1 MKIEHGLFFVDDN
14 VRLMSVE
21 RAVELALTTTHKIF
35 DLNKS
40 LMMDYE
46 LYDEEVDVDIDA

>member
-1 MKIEHGLFFVDDN
+1 MKIEHGLFFVDD
-14 VRLMSVE
+14 VIRLMSVE

-46 LYDEEVDVDIDA
+46 LYDEEVDIDIDA

>member
-1 MKIEHGLFFVDDN
+1 MKIEHGLFFVDDV

-46 LYDEEVDVDIDA
+46 LYEEEVDIDIDA

>member
-46 LYDEEVDVDIDA
+46 LYDEEVDIDIDA

>member
-1 MKIEHGLFFVDDN
+1 MIEHGLFFVDKN

-21 RAVELALTTTHKIF
+21 RAVELALTTTHEIF

-46 LYDEEVDVDIDA
+46 LYDEEVDIDIDA

>member
-1 MKIEHGLFFVDDN
+1 MIEHGLFFVNDN

-21 RAVELALTTTHKIF
+21 RAVELALTTKHEIF

-46 LYDEEVDVDIDA
+46 LYDEEVDIDIDA

>member
-1 MKIEHGLFFVDDN
+1 MIEHGLFFIDDDN

-21 RAVELALTTTHKIF
+21 RAVELALTTTHEIF

-46 LYDEEVDVDIDA
+46 LYEEEVDIDIDA